1 MATATLLSREI
12 PPERP
17 VLKSESGSINNG
29 METVYTGNTGN
40 NMGISTEGFR
50 SAKYNPSEWHESNY
64 SKYYQSFVDRDGAEK
79 LRHESKR
86 VSNETEA
93 TTNKTQSE
101 VTKKLNER
109 VQDIHFWKFE
119 LEREIGDVISE
130 TDLLLAQKKRL
141 ENALRA
147 TEVPL
152 HIATDNLNCRQ
163 RRQGVDLVQDD
174 PELSLL
180 KEVEIINNVQDLLQR
195 TIGQADAQIKQNR
208 NAKQDLEMDWSDKKE
223 ALEIDTKCASLRNH
237 HTHKQFY
244 PGAAKFQEIQS
255 TPESWAQFS
264 HDNIVRAEHERMASI
279 QLRTLIDNIVEDTSR
294 DMREQCD
301 AVDVAYQKRVE
312 DMEDAKT
319 KLEENLHK
327 VCDEISSQEKNI
339 ENLKRAI
346 RDKEDPLKVAQT
358 RLQNRTFRPG
368 VDLCRDPVQYQLVGE
383 VNEICQS
390 VDALQAKLN
399 DAVNS
404 LKDLQDNRMT
414 LEKEISCKKNSLFI
428 DRDKCMTHRTRY
440 PTTLKLQGYQ

>member
-180 KEVEIINNVQDLLQR
+180 KV
-195 TIGQADAQIKQNR
+195 
-208 NAKQDLEMDWSDKKE
+208 
-223 ALEIDTKCASLRNH
+223 
-237 HTHKQFY
+237 
-244 PGAAKFQEIQS
+244 
-255 TPESWAQFS
+255 
-264 HDNIVRAEHERMASI
+264 
-279 QLRTLIDNIVEDTSR
+279 
-294 DMREQCD
+294 
-301 AVDVAYQKRVE
+301 
-312 DMEDAKT
+312 
-319 KLEENLHK
+319 
-327 VCDEISSQEKNI
+327 
-339 ENLKRAI
+339 
-346 RDKEDPLKVAQT
+346 
-358 RLQNRTFRPG
+358 
-368 VDLCRDPVQYQLVGE
+368 
-383 VNEICQS
+383 
-390 VDALQAKLN
+390 
-399 DAVNS
+399 
-404 LKDLQDNRMT
+404 
-414 LEKEISCKKNSLFI
+414 
-428 DRDKCMTHRTRY
+428 
-440 PTTLKLQGYQ
+440 